1 MPSGHPWTHAHMWY
15 YREWKGYTND
25 MHLYTYTYMHEISIG
40 QMGEMKEGVENIWE
54 DMERGNGREKCN
66 YIVISKLNLKHNI

>member
-1 MPSGHPWTHAHMWY
+1 
-15 YREWKGYTND
+15 
-25 MHLYTYTYMHEISIG
+25 MHEISIG